1 MEVTMNDQLKKLHP
15 VHFAAAVSVIIFS
28 IVGIAAVTG
37 HLPGAVS
44 SPDGSQAAQP
54 PATAAQPKAATA
66 QRRPAAVQPKTAAA
80 SCADCGVIA
89 EIRAVEVAGDT
100 SGIGAAAGGITG
112 ALVGNQ
118 FGRGDGRTIATIA
131 GAAGG
136 AYVGNTIEKQTSKR
150 VVHRIVLRMD
160 DGSRRVL
167 TQSQP
172 PAFAVGDRVQVVNG
186 NALERV

>member
-1 MEVTMNDQLKKLHP
+1 MNGQPNKLQP
-15 VHFAAAVSVIIFS
+15 VYFAAAVSVIIFS
-28 IVGIAAVTG
+28 VVGIAAVTG

-44 SPDGSQAAQP
+44 SPEGSPAAAAQSS
-54 PATAAQPKAATA
+54 AAAAQPKPATP
-66 QRRPAAVQPKTAAA
+66 QRRAAALQPKTAAA
-80 SCADCGVIA
+80 TCADCGVIA
-89 EIRAVEVAGDT
+89 EIRAIEVAGDT

-136 AYVGNTIEKQTSKR
+136 AFVGNTIEKQTSKR

-167 TQSQP
+167 TQSKV
-172 PAFAVGDRVQVVNG
+172 PAYAVGDRVRVEDQRIV
-186 NALERV
+186 ERV